1 MSCRNGNVLDMN
13 NNVLQRIFLF
23 YKQGFMQM
31 DLGRTLWVIIL
42 VKLFVIFFVLKL
54 FFFPDVLSQKADEDK
69 DKADIVQKELLD
81 RYEMK
86 NK

>member
-54 FFFPDVLSQKADEDK
+54 FFFPDVLSQKADEDE

-81 RYEMK
+81 RYEIK